1 MRPLEFF
8 QLPQHITHKHYE
20 ALRAFYFEAKSA
32 SEVAQQ
38 FGYTLSAFYSLTRD
52 FNRALNQPEPSQRFF
67 VTLARGRKPKESAQ
81 ETDQLIVE
89 LRKKYLSVPDIKA
102 ILDTLGHEVSESY
115 VYDLL
120 KQ

>member
-8 QLPQHITHKHYE
+8 QSPQHITHKHYE

-52 FNRALNQPEPSQRFF
+52 FNRLLNQPEPSQRFF
-67 VTLARGRKPKESAQ
+67 VTFARGRKPKESAQ